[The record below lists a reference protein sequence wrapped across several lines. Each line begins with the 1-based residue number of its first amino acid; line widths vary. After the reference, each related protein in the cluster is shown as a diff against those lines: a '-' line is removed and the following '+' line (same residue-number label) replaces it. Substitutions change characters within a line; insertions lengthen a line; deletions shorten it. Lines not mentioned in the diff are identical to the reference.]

1 MRARYNSRNKKL
13 DEIKKFSI
21 KSENK
26 IANINNFEEVEDL
39 DGKKSDEVNFFR
51 DSETKINPFDFSKI
65 NVPHFE
71 NDEASS

>member
-1 MRARYNSRNKKL
+1 MKSRYNSRNKKL

-26 IANINNFEEVEDL
+26 LMNKNNFDDVEDL

-51 DSETKINPFDFSKI
+51 DSETKLNPFDFSKI

-71 NDEASS
+71 NDEISS

>member
-1 MRARYNSRNKKL
+1 MKNRNNSRNKKL
-13 DEIKKFSI
+13 DEIKKISI

-26 IANINNFEEVEDL
+26 LANNNTFEEVEDL

-51 DSETKINPFDFSKI
+51 DSETKINTFDFSKI

>member
-1 MRARYNSRNKKL
+1 VKNRNNSRNKKL
-13 DEIKKFSI
+13 DEIKKISI

-26 IANINNFEEVEDL
+26 LANNNTFEEVEDL